1 MSGTG
6 GRTGPDPDTLA
17 PMAPLYA
24 GNVFLRPLAEGRA
37 NVSAGRFSY
46 YDDRDETRDFF
57 DRNVLYHF
65 DFVGDRLVIGDFC
78 ALAHGVRI
86 FMNGG
91 THAMGGFST
100 FPFNI
105 FGNGWEEGFDPATWT
120 AENKGDTVIGPDVWI
135 GNDATLMP
143 GVTIGAGAIVAAKSV
158 VTRDVPPYAVVGGNP
173 ARVLR
178 MRFDEATIA
187 RLLAVAWWDWPV
199 ERITAALDAI
209 RGADIAALEAA

>member
-1 MSGTG
+1 M
-6 GRTGPDPDTLA
+6 GPDPDTLL
-17 PMAPLYA
+17 PMMPAY
-24 GNVFLRPLAEGRA
+24 GGTVFLKPLAKGRA

-57 DRNVLYHF
+57 DRNVLYHY

-78 ALAHGVRI
+78 AIAHGVRI

-105 FGNGWEEGFDPATWT
+105 FGHGWENGFDPATWA
-120 AENKGDTVIGPDVWI
+120 AENRGDTVIGPDVWI
-135 GNDATLMP
+135 GNGATLMP
-143 GVTIGAGAIVAAKSV
+143 GVTIGAGAIIAAGSV
-158 VTRDVPPYAVVGGNP
+158 VTKDVPPYAVVGGNP
-173 ARVLR
+173 ARTLR
-178 MRFDEATIA
+178 LRFPEDVIA

-199 ERITAALDAI
+199 DRITQALNAI
-209 RGADIAALEAA
+209 RSADIDALEAA

>member
-1 MSGTG
+1 M
-6 GRTGPDPDTLA
+6 GPDPDTLL
-17 PMAPLYA
+17 PMAPLY
-24 GNVFLRPLAEGRA
+24 GGTVFLKPLADGRS

-46 YDDRDETRDFF
+46 YDDKDETRDFF
-57 DRNVLYHF
+57 DRNVLYHY

-78 ALAHGVRI
+78 AIAHGVRI

-105 FGNGWEEGFDPATWT
+105 FGKGWEDGFDLATWT

-135 GNDATLMP
+135 GNGATLMP
-143 GVTIGAGAIVAAKSV
+143 GVTIGAGAIIAAGSV
-158 VTRDVPPYAVVGGNP
+158 VTKDVPPYAVVGGNP
-173 ARVLR
+173 ARLLR
-178 MRFDEATIA
+178 LRFSKDVIA

-199 ERITAALDAI
+199 ARITNALNAI
-209 RGADIAALEAA
+209 RGADIVALEAA

>member
-1 MSGTG
+1 MT
-6 GRTGPDPDTLA
+6 TGPDPDTLV
-17 PMAPLYA
+17 PMAPLYG
-24 GNVFLRPLAEGRA
+24 GNVFLRPLAAGRD
-37 NVSAGRFSY
+37 NISAGRFSY

-65 DFVGDRLVIGDFC
+65 DFIGDRLIIGDFC

-105 FGNGWEEGFDPATWT
+105 FGHGWEAGFDPATWT

-143 GVTIGAGAIVAAKSV
+143 GVSIGAGTIIAAKSV
-158 VTRDVPPYAVVGGNP
+158 VTRDVSPYAVVGGNP

-178 MRFDEATIA
+178 MRHDPDMIA

-199 ERITAALDAI
+199 DRITAALNAI
-209 RGADIAALEAA
+209 RGSDIAALEAA